1 MGADGRNVRNWSFGP
16 FYFHRLTERLFATRG
31 VFLGLKFAYAG
42 RKRPVDIG
50 RTVLLC
56 HGQQLTDGEVEG
68 RNGHQEMQLPARRQV
83 EQAQLKGNFQKLLSL
98 VSLDSRKGYLR
109 VKLRI
114 VARNRS
120 HIGFP

>member
-68 RNGHQEMQLPARRQV
+68 RNGYQGNAAACT
-83 EQAQLKGNFQKLLSL
+83 QASGASSAERKLSEAALAGVAGFAQR
-98 VSLDSRKGYLR
+98 VSTS
-109 VKLRI
+109 
-114 VARNRS
+114 
-120 HIGFP
+120 